1 MSESDQ
7 AKINGRLIAL
17 RRKEQ
22 GWTQTELAKKLGVKQ
37 QTVGK
42 LEKGEIERTS
52 LLPKIAVVCGIELK
66 ALMPDLAA
74 PDGPR
79 TLIPEREIRGDVED
93 LPVHSAAEGGPGEII
108 VSTDPVSWVL
118 RPAPLANVAR
128 AYGIIIVGD
137 SMVPEFEP
145 GDIALLNPH
154 LPAVG
159 GHTYVFYSEGDG
171 EAKATIKRLL
181 RSSNGLW
188 HVQQWNPPKG
198 QKAEFTLSRA
208 EWGKAHRVVS
218 KNYK

>member
-7 AKINGRLIAL
+7 AKTNGRLIRL
-17 RRKEQ
+17 RREER
-22 GWTQTELAKKLGVKQ
+22 GWTQIQLAEKVGTTQ
-37 QTVGK
+37 QTIVK
-42 LEKGEIERTS
+42 LEKGTIKRTS
-52 LLPKIAVVCGIELK
+52 LYPKIAAVLDIELSI
-66 ALMPDLAA
+66 LVPDIVA
-74 PDGPR
+74 PNGPK
-79 TLIPEREIRGDVED
+79 TLIPERDIRGDVED

-108 VSTDPVSWVL
+108 VSSDPVTWVL

-137 SMVPEFEP
+137 SMAPEFEA

-154 LPAVG
+154 LPPVG

-171 EAKATIKRLL
+171 EARATIKRLI
-181 RSSNGLW
+181 RASNGLW

-198 QKAEFTLSRA
+198 QRAEFTLSRK